1 MKNEKFKI
9 PLSRRMGRMKIQD
22 AFIRKRIAA
31 LLVCILHFS
40 FFIAHSEVRAE
51 GRGIPFFRNFSSK
64 EYMAHNRNYDIAC
77 DEYGTVFVANFE
89 GLLYYDG
96 ATWRKI
102 HTPGISRVTRLA
114 RGENGRIWVGGY
126 NVFGY
131 LKPDRQGRIQLQTI
145 VSDAD
150 KGALSEVDFI
160 KVTKG
165 NVFVHTTAGK
175 SYEVVDDK
183 TLKETKH
190 DGESFFSAGVD
201 SVRRLKMPFDVQLQ
215 YSHNSG
221 LDFGNSTYSF
231 APLSEA
237 DGLIS
242 NAINHVSFTLNHL
255 LWGATDNGI
264 FAIEAP
270 SPYGQIG
277 DKEGLKGEVNCIGQ
291 LAGTYYIGTMQGLYR
306 LRGNSIRMVDDID
319 LACWQLVGVDENK
332 MLAATS
338 DGLYLITPNQVQRIT
353 TDNTFS
359 VCQDKERGGYV
370 TGEVDG
376 VYYVSTSG
384 NRQQI
389 SPLEKVTKIQ
399 YAKNKFT
406 VESIYGELWEI
417 KLSGNATSV
426 KSSDRCIRQSADVK
440 APRLS
445 YTDMF
450 GTLWQTDTEGRNLRA
465 TSTQNSKLSTLNTK
479 LSTLNTQHLT
489 PWMYPFTKR
498 ALNCLYVGNDGKVW
512 VGGDFGAIV
521 LDTRM
526 VKDIEQHPCARP
538 CIRQVV
544 AMGDSV
550 MWGGYSPNDMKPR
563 YDVEG
568 IELPSSCNQLY
579 VTFSTMYSSIICP
592 TEYRYRINGGRWSLW
607 STHNEVEINN
617 LDYGSSHIDV
627 QARDIFGRV
636 SEISSM
642 HWSVATPFYLQW
654 WAFVIYLVIVVAIV
668 YNLMLWR
675 TRRLN
680 AEKTKLES
688 IVAKRTA
695 ELETSNSQ
703 LSATLDDLKRTQD
716 NLVRME
722 RTATAGKLTQ
732 GLIDRIL
739 NPINYINNF
748 SKLTSGL
755 AKDLM
760 ADIEDEKENISK
772 ENYEDCA
779 DIIDMMKTNLRK
791 IEEHGISTTRTLRA
805 MEAML
810 NSHIGTKAE
819 HDLIALCRQTVA
831 VTRDY
836 HKSAIAESGI
846 RIVCDM
852 PDEPLL
858 LAIDAASMKNALIA
872 MLNNSIYSVTKKA
885 KTKPQGYKPEIV
897 VGLSKEGNGIT
908 IRDNGMGIEETII
921 DKVFDPFFTT
931 KPTGEAAGVGLYLVR
946 NTIND
951 HNGKISVESQKDEYC
966 QFTITL

>member
-1 MKNEKFKI
+1 MKEKKHYINTSYSQSPQREKGNYSPPFMGGVRGWVFFFLLSIFNFQFSI
-9 PLSRRMGRMKIQD
+9 PIK
-22 AFIRKRIAA
+22 A
-31 LLVCILHFS
+31 
-40 FFIAHSEVRAE
+40 EV
-51 GRGIPFFRNFSSK
+51 RGIPFFRNFSSK

-77 DEYGTVFVANFE
+77 DDYGTVFVANFE

-102 HTPGISRVTRLA
+102 HTPGISRVTRLS
-114 RGENGRIWVGGY
+114 RDESGRIWVGGY

-131 LKPDRQGRIQLQTI
+131 LKPDKQGRIQLQTI

-160 KVTKG
+160 KVTK
-165 NVFVHTTAGK
+165 NKVYVHTTAGK

-183 TLKETKH
+183 MLKETK
-190 DGESFFSAGVD
+190 DNGEEIFSAAAD
-201 SVRRLKMPFDVQLQ
+201 SISLLKMPLDIQLQ
-215 YSHNSG
+215 YSHASG
-221 LDFGNSTYSF
+221 LDFGNSPYSF
-231 APLSEA
+231 APLSET

-242 NAINHVSFTLNHL
+242 NAINNVSFNQNHL

-264 FAIEAP
+264 FAIEAL
-270 SPYGQIG
+270 SPYSQIG

-291 LAGTYYIGTMQGLYR
+291 LAGRYYIGTMQGLYC
-306 LRGNSIRMVDDID
+306 LIGNKIRMVENID
-319 LACWQLVGVDENK
+319 LACWQLVKIDTNK

-338 DGLYLITPNQVQRIT
+338 DGLYQITPNGVQRIT
-353 TDNTFS
+353 NDNTFS
-359 VCQDKERGGYV
+359 VCLAKEQGGYV

-384 NRQQI
+384 RKQLI

-399 YAKNKFT
+399 YAKDKFAI
-406 VESIYGELWEI
+406 ESIYGELWEI
-417 KLSGNATSV
+417 KLTGKDGNV

-440 APRLS
+440 APKLS
-445 YTDMF
+445 YTDMS
-450 GTLWQTDTEGRNLRA
+450 GTLWQTDTEGRNLKA
-465 TSTQNSKLSTLNTK
+465 SSKNDNASKLS
-479 LSTLNTQHLT
+479 

-498 ALNCLYVGNDGKVW
+498 ALNCLYVGDDGKVW
-512 VGGDFGAIV
+512 VGGDFGTIV

-526 VKDIEQHPCARP
+526 VKDIEQHPSVRP
-538 CIRQVV
+538 YIRQVV

-550 MWGGYSPNDMKPR
+550 MWGGYSPRDMKPR
-563 YDVEG
+563 YDVDG

-617 LDYGSSHIDV
+617 LDYGSSRIDV
-627 QARDIFGRV
+627 QARDVFGRV
-636 SEISSM
+636 SEISSLY
-642 HWSVATPFYLQW
+642 WSVATPFYLQW
-654 WAFVIYLVIVVAIV
+654 WAFLIYLLIVVAIV

-680 AEKTKLES
+680 AEKLKLES
-688 IVAKRTA
+688 IVAKRTS
-695 ELETSNSQ
+695 ELEASNSQ
-703 LSATLDDLKRTQD
+703 LSQTLDDLKRTQD

-760 ADIEDEKENISK
+760 DDIEDEKENISK
-772 ENYEDCA
+772 DNYEDCT
-779 DIIDMMKTNLRK
+779 DIIEMMKTNLHK

-810 NSHIGTKAE
+810 NSHIGTMSQ

-831 VTRDY
+831 VTKDY
-836 HKSAIAESGI
+836 HKTAIAECNI
-846 RIVCDM
+846 RLLCDM
-852 PDEPLL
+852 PDKQMLL
-858 LAIDAASMKNALIA
+858 NIDAESMKNALIA

-885 KTKPQGYKPEIV
+885 KATTEGYTPEIV
-897 VGLSKEGNGIT
+897 VGLPNEGTGIT